1 LGAGIQCGVLKGE
14 VKDIL
19 LLDVTPLSLG
29 IETLGGVMTTIIPRN
44 TTIPTK
50 KSQIFTTADDN
61 QTAVT
66 IHVLQGERPMAADN
80 RTLGR
85 FELMGIPPAPRGM
98 PQIDVTFD
106 IDANGILNVTAKD
119 KATGKEQA
127 IRITASSG
135 LTEEDIERMKK
146 EAEAHT
152 EEDRK
157 KRELI
162 EVRNKADN
170 AIYSTEKALR
180 ELGDKV
186 SEEEKTKIKEA
197 IEKTKKTMES
207 EDKEAIEK
215 ATNELFTVS
224 HHLAEEAYQKAQ
236 AASSQG
242 AEGESKEEPKKEE
255 EKVVEAEVEEEKEK

>member
-1 LGAGIQCGVLKGE
+1 
-14 VKDIL
+14 
-19 LLDVTPLSLG
+19 
-29 IETLGGVMTTIIPRN
+29 
-44 TTIPTK
+44 
-50 KSQIFTTADDN
+50 
-61 QTAVT
+61 
-66 IHVLQGERPMAADN
+66 MATDN

-127 IRITASSG
+127 ISITASSG
-135 LTEEDIERMKK
+135 LTKEDIERMKG

-197 IEKTKKTMES
+197 IEKTKKTMEG

-224 HHLAEEAYQKAQ
+224 HHLAEEYKKAQ

-242 AEGESKEEPKKEE
+242 TEEESKEEPKKEEE
-255 EKVVEAEVEEEKEK
+255 EKVVEAEVEEEKEEKEK